1 MGPSSHCH
9 RKSCTAVSLALPH
22 LLVLRSASS
31 PHTLLRSPL
40 SPFGFRFP
48 HTAPRF
54 LSASFCSL
62 SFQSALSSSLR
73 IRTLLPLKAPVFPH
87 IENCT
92 GSAILTRYLSH
103 FAFRF
108 RSTASPR
115 FPVPRLLFACLR
127 SSPRP
132 ISISKLPCYHAF
144 TADLSTLSSAR
155 GLTSLRYG
163 SLFLEVGFT
172 LRCLQRLSAPY
183 FASLLCRWHD
193 NSCTSGTSIPV
204 LSY

>member
-9 RKSCTAVSLALPH
+9 RKSCTALNQ
-22 LLVLRSASS
+22 LLVLRSALLPSLPRFAPDSPSDLASFRTLKTTQSS
-31 PHTLLRSPL
+31 NLDPL
-40 SPFGFRFP
+40 SFPLLSVSFVCASSEFPSALRFPRLSPVLASCFLSLILCSDFPLHRAFFQLPASFRF
-48 HTAPRF
+48 
-54 LSASFCSL
+54 
-62 SFQSALSSSLR
+62 
-73 IRTLLPLKAPVFPH
+73 
-87 IENCT
+87 
-92 GSAILTRYLSH
+92 
-103 FAFRF
+103 
-108 RSTASPR
+108 
-115 FPVPRLLFACLR
+115 LR

-163 SLFLEVGFT
+163 SLLLEVGFT

-193 NSCTSGTSIPV
+193 NSCTSGTFTPV

>member
-9 RKSCTAVSLALPH
+9 RKSCTALSQ
-22 LLVLRSASS
+22 LLVLRSA
-31 PHTLLRSPL
+31 LLL
-40 SPFGFRFP
+40 SL
-48 HTAPRF
+48 PRF
-54 LSASFCSL
+54 APDSPSDLASF
-62 SFQSALSSSLR
+62 
-73 IRTLLPLKAPVFPH
+73 RTLKTAQGP
-87 IENCT
+87 
-92 GSAILTRYLSH
+92 AILTRYLSH

-108 RSTASPR
+108 RSTASR
-115 FPVPRLLFACLR
+115 VFSSSALLFAFFR

-163 SLFLEVGFT
+163 SLLLEVGFT
-172 LRCLQRLSAPY
+172 LRCLQRLSRPY

-193 NSCTSGTSIPV
+193 NSCTSGTFTPV

>member
-1 MGPSSHCH
+1 MFGMG
-9 RKSCTAVSLALPH
+9 TGGALQ
-22 LLVLRSASS
+22 
-31 PHTLLRSPL
+31 PL
-40 SPFGFRFP
+40 SPEIMYGVRCFTSSRPSLLPARFRSLYS
-48 HTAPRF
+48 APDSPSDF
-54 LSASFCSL
+54 ASF
-62 SFQSALSSSLR
+62 
-73 IRTLLPLKAPVFPH
+73 RTLKTAQGP
-87 IENCT
+87 
-92 GSAILTRYLSH
+92 AILTRYLSH

-108 RSTASPR
+108 RSTASR
-115 FPVPRLLFACLR
+115 FSSSSALLFACLR

-163 SLFLEVGFT
+163 SLLLEVGFT
-172 LRCLQRLSAPY
+172 LRCLQRLSRPY

-193 NSCTSGTSIPV
+193 NSCTSGTFTPV